1 MSKDTPDFKNEFSE
15 IETMMNSIGAEVVI
29 ARKGYCELAGRGT
42 EHAWSSSKDLFR
54 KENSSLTNEHRAA
67 DLKSRTQFSWKKYP
81 LKRQE
86 KVPEEHENATFL
98 AFLFW
103 MTPINKE
110 HAL

>member
-1 MSKDTPDFKNEFSE
+1 MIDALWRKGRICPSASGLPIMSEARAMSKDTPDFKNEFSE

-81 LKRQE
+81 LKR
-86 KVPEEHENATFL
+86 
-98 AFLFW
+98 
-103 MTPINKE
+103 
-110 HAL
+110 